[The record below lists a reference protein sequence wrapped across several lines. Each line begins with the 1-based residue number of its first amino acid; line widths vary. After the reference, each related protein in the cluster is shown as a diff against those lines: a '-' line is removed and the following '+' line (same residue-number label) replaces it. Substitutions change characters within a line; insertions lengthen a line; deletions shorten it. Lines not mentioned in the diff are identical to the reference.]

1 MSDKVFELDIESY
14 VNQTFSHIFDIMS
27 FGRLLAISCVFHQ
40 TI

>member
-14 VNQTFSHIFDIMS
+14 VNQTFSHIFDMS